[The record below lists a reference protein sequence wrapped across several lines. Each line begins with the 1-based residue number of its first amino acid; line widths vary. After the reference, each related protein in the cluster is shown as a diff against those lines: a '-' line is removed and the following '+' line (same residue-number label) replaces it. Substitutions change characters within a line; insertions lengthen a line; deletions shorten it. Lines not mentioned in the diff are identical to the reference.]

1 MQQYMKK
8 RLILA
13 KRETTYGTDPVPVV
27 GTDAVLIR
35 DLTVTPLDAQYAD
48 RSLIR
53 PYYGR
58 SDQLP
63 TTAMSRVEIEIELAG
78 MKALGVATAG
88 FAALLRACG
97 LAETV
102 VASTSVAYAPISAVF
117 DSVTIYAFYDSLLHK
132 LTGAR
137 GTVSINL
144 EAQAIPTFKFSF
156 TGLWHAASDVTPGS
170 PVFTDYKTPVVV
182 NNVNTTALTVAGYAS
197 ATLKSLSLDL
207 ANNVVFRSLV
217 GGAEQVL
224 LTDRQ
229 PAGQI
234 SIEATTVA
242 AKDWLTAVR
251 SATTGAF
258 SVTHGP
264 AGNRVKLDAPKVQL
278 TDPKYSDQDGIAML
292 DMGIQFLPNTG
303 NDELVITFL

>member
-1 MQQYMKK
+1 MPQYIKK

-88 FAALLRACG
+88 LAALLRACG

-102 VASTSVAYAPISAVF
+102 VASTSVAYAPISAAF

-144 EAQAIPTFKFSF
+144 EAQSIPTFKFSF
-156 TGLWHAASDVTPGS
+156 TGLWQAAADVTPGV

-251 SATTGAF
+251 AASTGAF

-264 AGNRVKLDAPKVQL
+264 AGNRVKIDAPKVQL